1 MDHSTLKF
9 CVLLILV
16 GFLVNVSFAKND
28 FENCKRI
35 VKVWADSSLD
45 QEIGEDKHKLR
56 DLLFFLHVPRTGGRT
71 YFHCFLKKLYPSY
84 LECPR
89 SYDKLRFDPR
99 VRISAMV
106 RLLLSDQEIMSLNPG
121 NSFSTR
127 GNKTAYMYHLR
138 TREKNCRLLVT
149 HDDYSMIP
157 KLPRQKTS
165 VVTILRDP
173 IDRVFST
180 YEFSIEVAAR
190 FLVHPNLTS
199 ATQMTKRLRSKSKG
213 VSTLD
218 IWPWK
223 YLVPWMR
230 EDLFARTL
238 NGQRDARYSRG
249 LNTTESNDSYDME
262 DFAMPLKEYI
272 NHPAAG
278 DVVHNGA
285 TFQVAGLTN
294 NSYIAEAHEVRHC
307 VQKYKILGKFV
318 LQVAKKRLDDM
329 LYVGLTEE
337 HRESATMFA
346 NVVGAQVISQLNA
359 PNSSL
364 DIGDKIEQRSFS
376 DSDPHSS
383 EHQNSTSD
391 RGASKVTS
399 SDSGEATEL
408 NMTVGELMNS
418 YEGCTSNLRKSYSGR
433 RIASLKRISPVNF
446 SREAR
451 LEVSEE
457 VLQEIRS
464 LNDLDIELYEYARA
478 IFYRQH
484 KTTLQTFT
492 EVIVCPRFSNNCCNC
507 FGIGYIADMKDCW
520 FLDNNFNGLSDGI
533 FDDVVEFFDFPI
545 EDAETDVVEEDW
557 AAQFK
562 HLEEPSVGVFSISSF
577 GLCDTTQ
584 NVTPKLGAGSTSS
597 ASIRALEVLSNI
609 FVAFW
614 LREKIVERRC
624 SSLGGKLDGD
634 SNARLEKTAGPTYDK
649 TTPNQNVPFNSKDVH
664 KFRTYSPVSVFESS
678 SSSSVEN
685 SNFDL
690 PVIPLKRPRGK
701 RLRLSSFNQLLSL
714 PFISPSPDFETQA
727 SGKLKTRV
735 KRQRKKDLLLLPDH
749 CEMKRLLSQESD
761 VFGKCT
767 HCEVTETPQWRE
779 GPMGPKTLCNAC
791 GVRYRSGRLFP
802 EYRPAASPTFVAS
815 LHSNSHKKVIEM
827 RSGAIKKTIRGSVFS
842 L

>member
-1 MDHSTLKF
+1 MKVHFILHSFNASCMDHSTLKF

-89 SYDKLRFDPR
+89 SYDKLRFDP
-99 VRISAMV
+99 
-106 RLLLSDQEIMSLNPG
+106 
-121 NSFSTR
+121 
-127 GNKTAYMYHLR
+127 
-138 TREKNCRLLVT
+138 REKNCRLLVT

-492 EVIVCPRFSNNCCNC
+492 EERWNNIQSIAYGITLWKVLPLAITSVFLLFLFLVIV
-507 FGIGYIADMKDCW
+507 
-520 FLDNNFNGLSDGI
+520 
-533 FDDVVEFFDFPI
+533 
-545 EDAETDVVEEDW
+545 
-557 AAQFK
+557 
-562 HLEEPSVGVFSISSF
+562 
-577 GLCDTTQ
+577 
-584 NVTPKLGAGSTSS
+584 NV
-597 ASIRALEVLSNI
+597 
-609 FVAFW
+609 
-614 LREKIVERRC
+614 RR
-624 SSLGGKLDGD
+624 
-634 SNARLEKTAGPTYDK
+634 
-649 TTPNQNVPFNSKDVH
+649 
-664 KFRTYSPVSVFESS
+664 RT
-678 SSSSVEN
+678 
-685 SNFDL
+685 
-690 PVIPLKRPRGK
+690 
-701 RLRLSSFNQLLSL
+701 
-714 PFISPSPDFETQA
+714 
-727 SGKLKTRV
+727 LKT
-735 KRQRKKDLLLLPDH
+735 K
-749 CEMKRLLSQESD
+749 MKVMKS
-761 VFGKCT
+761 
-767 HCEVTETPQWRE
+767 
-779 GPMGPKTLCNAC
+779 
-791 GVRYRSGRLFP
+791 
-802 EYRPAASPTFVAS
+802 
-815 LHSNSHKKVIEM
+815 
-827 RSGAIKKTIRGSVFS
+827 
-842 L
+842 